1 MAHSFLKDPGS
12 KVGVLLGN
20 LYFRG
25 GSRGYWNSELGTEKL
40 KQLPRGGNIEPFPGV
55 PGSQSRRACCEQ
67 PGLQT
72 LPKASWLL
80 RLLRFHRPLGWGAL
94 SSPHLPQGSPAAGL
108 TCCRSLSIFFH
119 CSWPSFEARW
129 ASSVRSCS
137 CCSFC
142 STSSRSFSMPD
153 VLRFSSC
160 CRVTES

>member
-25 GSRGYWNSELGTEKL
+25 ASRGYWNSELGTEKL

-108 TCCRSLSIFFH
+108 CPSSSTAAGLVSKPAGPLLSGAVVVAPFA
-119 CSWPSFEARW
+119 PRLLG
-129 ASSVRSCS
+129 ASPCQMFLGS
-137 CCSFC
+137 
-142 STSSRSFSMPD
+142 PAAA
-153 VLRFSSC
+153 
-160 CRVTES
+160 E